1 MKIRQRPPK
10 RARIEI
16 IPMIDVIFFLL
27 VFFMVS
33 SLAMTKI
40 NSLPVALPKTS
51 SSPEALKQ
59 NVILTVKKDG
69 SLFVNKVPAT
79 LESVTTQLAY
89 EMRDRPQDVVIVNA
103 DEGTLYGS
111 VIAVMDKARQIGVR
125 KFALATQASS
135 ERNPGEAA
143 LGKINSGKK

>member
-1 MKIRQRPPK
+1 MKIRQRPTK

-51 SSPEALKQ
+51 SNPQALKQ
-59 NVILTVKKDG
+59 DVILTIKKDG
-69 SLFVNKVPAT
+69 NIFINKSPTHLET
-79 LESVTTQLAY
+79 LGSQLSY
-89 EMRDRPQDVVIVNA
+89 EMHDNPQNVVVVNA
-103 DEGTLYGS
+103 DEGVNYGL
-111 VIAVMDKARQIGVR
+111 VIQVMDRARQIGVR
-125 KFALATQASS
+125 KFALATQA
-135 ERNPGEAA
+135 ETKR
-143 LGKINSGKK
+143 

>member
-1 MKIRQRPPK
+1 MKIRQRPTK

-40 NSLPVALPKTS
+40 NSMPVALPKTS

-59 NVILTVKKDG
+59 NIILTIKRDG
-69 SLFVNKVPAT
+69 AIYLNKA
-79 LESVTTQLAY
+79 SVTLDTLGAQLAY
-89 EMRDRPQDVVIVNA
+89 EMHDHPQDVVVVNA
-103 DEGTLYGS
+103 DEGVGYGL
-111 VIAVMDKARQIGVR
+111 VVKVMDRARQIGVR
-125 KFALATQASS
+125 KFALAT
-135 ERNPGEAA
+135 EAEG
-143 LGKINSGKK
+143 GKGKPK

>member
-1 MKIRQRPPK
+1 MQIRQRPIK

-40 NSLPVALPKTS
+40 NSLPVILPKTS

-59 NVILTVKKDG
+59 DVILTVKTDG
-69 SLFVNKVPAT
+69 TIYINKTAT
-79 LESVTTQLAY
+79 NLQAMGAQLAY
-89 EMRDRPQDVVIVNA
+89 EMHDRPQDVVVINA
-103 DEGTLYGS
+103 DQG
-111 VIAVMDKARQIGVR
+111 
-125 KFALATQASS
+125 
-135 ERNPGEAA
+135 
-143 LGKINSGKK
+143 

>member
-1 MKIRQRPPK
+1 MQIRQRPLK

-40 NSLPVALPKTS
+40 NSVPVMLPKTS

-59 NVILTVKKDG
+59 DIVLTVRKDG
-69 SLFVNKVPAT
+69 AIFLNKAMVNLQSLGV
-79 LESVTTQLAY
+79 QLAY
-89 EMRDRPQDVVIVNA
+89 EMHDNPQDTVVIN
-103 DEGTLYGS
+103 
-111 VIAVMDKARQIGVR
+111 
-125 KFALATQASS
+125 
-135 ERNPGEAA
+135 
-143 LGKINSGKK
+143 